1 MRKIKF
7 KLLTQTQLEVLE
19 TSARTFGELKK
30 EMAAHAVLSSVN
42 FNNNQLIERST
53 KVAYQNIDEA
63 VLPPVDCIMF
73 QTATKTDSGC
83 DLPTAESL
91 KEMGYNELRTLGS
104 KLNKENGANIDLTG
118 KRVDILERM
127 VDYVEDMEFNLDSD
141 EMESP
146 LDLAIN
152 TLEDTVELL
161 RNYKE
166 MLEEEEYNSTDIIE
180 LVTLEDLEEE
190 AKQIQN
196 CFPKK

>member
-19 TSARTFGELKK
+19 TSARTFGELKE

-42 FNNNQLIERST
+42 FNNSQLIERST
-53 KVAYQNIDEA
+53 KVAYQNIDGA

-73 QTATKTDSGC
+73 QADTKTNSGC
-83 DLPTAESL
+83 DLPTVESL

-127 VDYVEDMEFNLDSD
+127 VNCVEDMEFNFD
-141 EMESP
+141 EEELESP
-146 LDLAIN
+146 LDYAIKN
-152 TLEDTVELL
+152 
-161 RNYKE
+161 
-166 MLEEEEYNSTDIIE
+166 LEESLEILRDYKADEEEATNVVE
-180 LVTLEDLEEE
+180 FLTLEDLEDE
-190 AKQIQN
+190 AKEIQK
-196 CFPKK
+196 CFSKK